1 MIIKIM
7 FNVNQRAGTVISMCS
22 ELCGNTSTL
31 GNDNQVRDNSFS
43 GCVVPHP
50 PLHNNTEWDNNGNGA
65 LVRFFQT
72 LASII
77 LLYIRR
83 KLHVVTL
90 EQVLNY

>member
-7 FNVNQRAGTVISMCS
+7 FNVNQRAGTVISMRS
-22 ELCGNTSTL
+22 ELCGNTS
-31 GNDNQVRDNSFS
+31 NDNQVRDNSFS
-43 GCVVPHP
+43 SYVVPHP